1 MGLAFRHIPYSM
13 ETDIDEIIQ
22 RFARLLSFYPSD
34 SETQEPAL
42 QGVKI

>member
-1 MGLAFRHIPYSM
+1 MGLVFLHIPYGM
-13 ETDIDEIIQ
+13 ETDIDEIIHW
-22 RFARLLSFYPSD
+22 FARLLSWPSD